1 MTETFTPWFA
11 ATSAALIVIAS
22 ILQPGKAQAPAP
34 YKNPSLPMAQR
45 VEDLLARMTLE
56 EKVGQM
62 TQADHASLKSPS
74 EVRDLFLGSVLSG
87 GNSEIPDVS
96 PAGWAAHVE
105 RLQKEA
111 LGTRLNI
118 PLLYGIDAVHG
129 HNNVKGAVI
138 FPHNI
143 GLGCTRNPKLVEEV
157 GRVTALEVAATG
169 MHWNFAPCIAVPRD
183 ERWGRT
189 YEGFGETAE
198 LAVMLGPAAIRGLQG
213 ADLSETGR
221 VLATAKHFA
230 GDGGTT
236 GGVDRAD
243 TTGDEEA
250 LRKLHM
256 TGYVAAIKAGAGSIM
271 ISYNSWNGQKMHGH
285 KRLITDVLRGQLG
298 FQGLIV
304 SDWNGIDEIPGP
316 YEHDIEQAVNAGID
330 MVMAPDMYRAFIEGL
345 KKNVADGKVPMSR
358 IDDAVRR
365 ILRAKFKLKLFERPF
380 RDPAL
385 LAKVGSA
392 EHRAVA
398 RQAVRESQV
407 LLLNKNAVLPLRSNL
422 TSVLVAG
429 TAADDLGIQTGGWTI
444 TWQGASG
451 RHTDGTTVL
460 EAIKK
465 AAPSATVT
473 FSNTG
478 QVPPG
483 AQVAV
488 VVIGEQPYAEM
499 KGDRQDLTLDPRDV
513 EVVRTARKAGIPVVV
528 VLFSGRPL
536 ILEPILGE
544 IDGLIA
550 AWLPGT
556 EGDGIADVLFGKY
569 NPTGKLSVTWPK
581 SMAQV
586 PINVGVNGEKPKD
599 ALFDYGFG
607 LSYAR

>member
-1 MTETFTPWFA
+1 
-11 ATSAALIVIAS
+11 
-22 ILQPGKAQAPAP
+22 
-34 YKNPSLPMAQR
+34 
-45 VEDLLARMTLE
+45 
-56 EKVGQM
+56 
-62 TQADHASLKSPS
+62 
-74 EVRDLFLGSVLSG
+74 
-87 GNSEIPDVS
+87 
-96 PAGWAAHVE
+96 
-105 RLQKEA
+105 
-111 LGTRLNI
+111 
-118 PLLYGIDAVHG
+118 
-129 HNNVKGAVI
+129 
-138 FPHNI
+138 
-143 GLGCTRNPKLVEEV
+143 
-157 GRVTALEVAATG
+157 
-169 MHWNFAPCIAVPRD
+169 
-183 ERWGRT
+183 
-189 YEGFGETAE
+189 
-198 LAVMLGPAAIRGLQG
+198 
-213 ADLSETGR
+213 
-221 VLATAKHFA
+221 
-230 GDGGTT
+230 
-236 GGVDRAD
+236 
-243 TTGDEEA
+243 
-250 LRKLHM
+250 
-256 TGYVAAIKAGAGSIM
+256 
-271 ISYNSWNGQKMHGH
+271 
-285 KRLITDVLRGQLG
+285 
-298 FQGLIV
+298 
-304 SDWNGIDEIPGP
+304 
-316 YEHDIEQAVNAGID
+316 
-330 MVMAPDMYRAFIEGL
+330 
-345 KKNVADGKVPMSR
+345 
-358 IDDAVRR
+358 VRR
-365 ILRAKFKLKLFERPF
+365 ILTAKFKLKLFERPF
-380 RDPAL
+380 RDRAL

-429 TAADDLGIQTGGWTI
+429 AAADDLGIQTGGWTI

-465 AAPSATVT
+465 AVPSATVT
-473 FSNTG
+473 FSRTG

-499 KGDRQDLTLDPRDV
+499 KGDRQDLALDPRDV
-513 EVVRTARKAGIPVVV
+513 EVVRTARKGGIPVVV

-544 IDGLIA
+544 IDALIA